1 MFFFSSAYAAQSLVE
16 TCDYVLM
23 QRVFFFSAMPNTRTE
38 K

>member
-1 MFFFSSAYAAQSLVE
+1 MLFFSSAYAAQSLEE

-23 QRVFFFSAMPNTRTE
+23 KRFFFPEMPNTRTE